1 MNFNYISQS
10 EITLEKYIA
19 WANKPIGKKA
29 IKKQRQQRMISIMGI
44 MISVIGGGFCL
55 KMGYKDFALIYM
67 AFLVAFIGKVTI
79 GKRKA
84 HEKTFR
90 STLAVMGS
98 DKWLRT
104 VAFGNNVQVSDN
116 NSTTTFRY
124 SDFRKVGENENYYLL
139 YRDENF
145 VLRVEKGSFTTG
157 DESMFMEFLS
167 GRIKNRM

>member
-1 MNFNYISQS
+1 MNLHYISQS
-10 EITLEKYIA
+10 EITLEKYIT

-29 IKKQRQQRMISIMGI
+29 IKKQKQRNFISLIGI
-44 MISVIGGGFCL
+44 LISVIGGGACFYL
-55 KMGYKDFALIYM
+55 GYRDFAIIYI
-67 AFLVAFIGKVTI
+67 AFLAAFICKITI

-90 STLAVMGS
+90 STLAAMGS
-98 DKWLRT
+98 DKWIRT
-104 VAFGNNVQVSDN
+104 ITFGSNVQVSDN
-116 NSTTTFRY
+116 NSTTTFKY

-157 DESMFMEFLS
+157 DEPQFRDYLS
-167 GRIKNRM
+167 SRIKNRM